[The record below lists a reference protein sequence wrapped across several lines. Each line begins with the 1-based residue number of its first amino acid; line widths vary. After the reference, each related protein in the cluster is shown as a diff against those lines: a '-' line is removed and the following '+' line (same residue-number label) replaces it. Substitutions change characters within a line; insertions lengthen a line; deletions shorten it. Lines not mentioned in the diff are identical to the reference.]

1 MNISVPKDY
10 FLLPKYLFTGNWNEN
25 SLVIYTVYKYTTAYA
40 FERARVCVCVCVCVC
55 VKRTLLLP
63 FLCSQLCRKSVVK
76 PDQVPLCCQVNH
88 NT

>member
-10 FLLPKYLFTGNWNEN
+10 LLLPKYLFTGNWNDN
-25 SLVIYTVYKYTTAYA
+25 GLVIYIVYKYTTACA
-40 FERARVCVCVCVCVC
+40 CERACVC
-55 VKRTLLLP
+55 VKQTLLLP

-76 PDQVPLCCQVNH
+76 PDQVPLCCQVNR